1 MLLFFVTVA
10 FGVLLAWLLLRSE
23 RVRAAY
29 EVHSNYFGSVLGE
42 QDMGAFSG
50 EGAGYTWT
58 QTNAEVE
65 IAVPVAA
72 SARAKDVRCQVTAS
86 TLSLVCSGTQILQG
100 RLFRGVEADDCDWK
114 IEDAS
119 GGARVVTVTLVKSE
133 ATRGNQH
140 WTSVLQL
147 HPG

>member
-114 IEDAS
+114 I
-119 GGARVVTVTLVKSE
+119 GARRARPPGHCRTRIALARARAQKTLP
-133 ATRGNQH
+133 A
-140 WTSVLQL
+140 VLAS
-147 HPG
+147 